1 MSDELDRRA
10 ALAMGWTVRVEAVIG
25 TSGGTIEYWG
35 GDREE
40 RPINAFRPS
49 TDRNDLAELLREVER
64 RGVVATYNVS
74 TRIRD
79 LWSADESVLANQ
91 YFFAMTADPAII
103 CEAVCEVLE
112 AANERN

>member
-10 ALAMGWTVRVEAVIG
+10 ALAMGWTHETGALWNKLDGRPELV
-25 TSGGTIEYWG
+25 GGNRSNWS
-35 GDREE
+35 
-40 RPINAFRPS
+40 PS

-103 CEAVCEVLE
+103 CEAACEVLE
-112 AANERN
+112 EENGN